1 MRVLII
7 GNGGREHALAWKI
20 ASSESVQHVFVAP
33 GNAGTASENKVQNLP
48 IAAMDIDALIN
59 AATEQQVDLTI
70 VGPEG
75 PLVAG
80 IVDRFNEAGLAC
92 FGPGQGAAQLEGSKS
107 FTKAFLD
114 RHNIPTA
121 RWKAFTESEPARDYV
136 RSHALPMV
144 LKADGLAAGKGVVI
158 ANTHEV
164 ALDTVEE
171 ILVRQRFGEAGKALV
186 IEEFLDGE
194 EVSFI
199 CIASGTQVVPLATSQ
214 DHKARFAADQGPNTG
229 GMGAYSPAPRVD
241 AQLHDRI
248 MEEVIRPT
256 LQGLAEEGMPY
267 LGFLYA
273 GLMIDREG
281 NPRVLEYNCRFG
293 DPETQPILMRLRSD
307 LLRLCQAAIDQ
318 TLDAENVA
326 WDSRVALG
334 VVMVAEGYPDDYRK
348 GDEISGLGTITANHV
363 KVFHAGTRL
372 DRGRVL
378 TDGGRVLCVTAL
390 GDSVHS
396 AQHNAYKAL
405 GRIAWPGADWR
416 TDIGW
421 RAIARDK
428 SQ

>member
-33 GNAGTASENKVQNLP
+33 GNAGTASEDKVQNLP
-48 IAAMDIDALIN
+48 IAATDIDALIN

-70 VGPEG
+70 VGPEA

-114 RHNIPTA
+114 RHDIPTA
-121 RWKAFTESEPARDYV
+121 RWQAFTESEPARAYV
-136 RSHALPMV
+136 RSHPLPMV

-171 ILVRQRFGEAGKALV
+171 ILVRQRFGEAGKTLV

-273 GLMIDREG
+273 GLMVDREG

-307 LLRLCQAAIDQ
+307 LLRLCWAAIDQ
-318 TLDAENVA
+318 TLDAESVA

-334 VVMVAEGYPDDYRK
+334 VVMVAEGYPGDYRK
-348 GDEISGLGTITANHV
+348 GGEISGLGTITANHV

-372 DRGRVL
+372 DQGRVV

-396 AQHNAYKAL
+396 AQHNAYEAL
-405 GRIAWPGADWR
+405 AHITWPGADWR

>member
-1 MRVLII
+1 
-7 GNGGREHALAWKI
+7 
-20 ASSESVQHVFVAP
+20 
-33 GNAGTASENKVQNLP
+33 
-48 IAAMDIDALIN
+48 
-59 AATEQQVDLTI
+59 
-70 VGPEG
+70 
-75 PLVAG
+75 
-80 IVDRFNEAGLAC
+80 
-92 FGPGQGAAQLEGSKS
+92 
-107 FTKAFLD
+107 
-114 RHNIPTA
+114 
-121 RWKAFTESEPARDYV
+121 
-136 RSHALPMV
+136 MV

-348 GDEISGLGTITANHV
+348 GDEISGLATITANHV

-372 DRGRVL
+372 DRDRVL

-405 GRIAWPGADWR
+405 GHIAWPGADWR